1 MICCFQ
7 SMFDGVSYPVP
18 CLPQVRLES
27 EREAPPR
34 KNGVCRR
41 RSGSRWEKPLGNEK
55 KSVYLWYIW
64 YIWYLWY
71 LRYNMVHMVYMV
83 NGWLMDG

>member
-1 MICCFQ
+1 
-7 SMFDGVSYPVP
+7 MFDGVSYPVP

-41 RSGSRWEKPLGNEK
+41 RSGATLVMGKAFGKREKI
-55 KSVYLWYIW
+55 SVS
-64 YIWYLWY
+64 
-71 LRYNMVHMVYMV
+71 MVYMV
-83 NGWLMDG
+83 YMVSMVSTV